1 MTEKQDIEYKESW
14 RDDYLKWVCGF
25 ANAQGG
31 RIYIGVNDNG
41 EVVGVSNAKRLL
53 EDIPN
58 KIKDTMGIIADVN
71 LLKKKGKEYID
82 IRVKPSSYP
91 VSYHGEYH
99 VRSGS
104 TKQQLRGTALTEFLI
119 EKTGCKWD
127 AVPVDEIKVK
137 DLDSESLEIFRNAA
151 IINKRVSKK
160 DLNISNLELLR
171 RLDLVTPNGKLK
183 RAAVMLFYSRPGT
196 IVTGCYVKI
205 GKFDSGS
212 HLRYQDVLEGSLFY
226 IADRVLDLIYT
237 KYLAAE
243 ISYDPDIRVETYP
256 FPREGVREAIYNALA
271 HNNYLASVPIQ
282 IRIDDNTMSI
292 SNSCILPSG
301 WTADTLMK
309 PHKSIPFNPSIAN
322 VFYRAGYIEAW
333 GRGIKQIVDTCRN
346 IGAPDPEF
354 TLLGD
359 DLTVRFTAVKSSF
372 PARSHA
378 GSLSHTTDSEKRK
391 TACNTAPSS
400 GKKGKV
406 KSIEDEVITLISENN
421 TISRAQ
427 IAEQL
432 GVSVKT
438 VQRVISN
445 LRAKNRIVRK
455 DGNRYGYWVINKE
468 MT

>member
-91 VSYHGEYH
+91 VSYRGEYH

-119 EKTGCKWD
+119 ERTGCKWD
-127 AVPVDEIKVK
+127 AVPVEEIKIK
-137 DLDSESLEIFRNAA
+137 DLDTESFEIFRNAA
-151 IINKRVSKK
+151 IINERMSKK
-160 DLNISNLELLR
+160 DLNISNRDLLS
-171 RLDLVTPNGKLK
+171 RLDLITPNGKLK
-183 RAAVMLFYSRPGT
+183 RAAVMLFYNRPGT
-196 IVTGCYVKI
+196 IITGCYVKI

-212 HLRYQDVLEGSLFY
+212 HLRYQDVLEGSLFH

-309 PHKSIPFNPSIAN
+309 SHKSVPFNPSIAN
-322 VFYRAGYIEAW
+322 AFYRAGYIEAW
-333 GRGIKQIVDTCRN
+333 GRGIKQIVDTCRS

-354 TLLGD
+354 SLLGD
-359 DLTVRFTAVKSSF
+359 DLTVQFTAVKPSYPTKPRGGNLF
-372 PARSHA
+372 
-378 GSLSHTTDSEKRK
+378 K
-391 TACNTAPSS
+391 TAEFEKKKVSFNTTPSPQKE
-400 GKKGKV
+400 GKGE
-406 KSIEDEVITLISENN
+406 SIEDKVIALISENKA
-421 TISRAQ
+421 ISRTQ
-427 IAEQL
+427 IAERL

-445 LRAKNRIVRK
+445 LRTENRITRK
-455 DGNRYGYWVINKE
+455 GGNRYGYWVVNGG
-468 MT
+468 MS